1 MNRAGP
7 RFSRQAVRLVETK
20 WRLGP
25 GAGVPMATDLHSH
38 TLAHCGGLFA
48 AVCRHSWAPSTMG
61 ATPIGPIFIFGHL
74 LACPFDLSRGTAVQ
88 VSWFL
93 RSASA
98 SPSGGKRREMRPQ
111 TIQLATWHAGKGLK
125 L

>member
-1 MNRAGP
+1 MTRTGP
-7 RFSRQAVRLVETK
+7 WFSPQSVRLVGTK
-20 WRLGP
+20 RRLGP
-25 GAGVPMATDLHSH
+25 GAGVPMATDLHSP
-38 TLAHCGGLFA
+38 TLARCGGPFA
-48 AVCRHSWAPSTMG
+48 AVRQHSWAPSTMG

-74 LACPFDLSRGTAVQ
+74 LACPFDLSGGTALQ